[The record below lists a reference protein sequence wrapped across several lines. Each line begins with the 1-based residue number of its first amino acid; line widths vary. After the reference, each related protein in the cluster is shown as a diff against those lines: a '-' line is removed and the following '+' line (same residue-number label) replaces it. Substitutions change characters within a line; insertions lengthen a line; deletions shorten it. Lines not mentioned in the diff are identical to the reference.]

1 MATNLLKYPYTDVDD
16 YQGTIVFKV
25 VDEDAIR
32 EATQAGIDAG
42 ISAGINF
49 ADKKYKQVIKE
60 MASGTQS
67 DGTGRDEVPEP
78 SAAEMKSTEKAAV
91 AFKKPAAS
99 GMLAQVSNIN
109 QDLAQNIPTKNSAQ
123 CPYVSLYLP
132 SAFQLADAVSYENFE
147 LGLMGAGVEKALKS
161 GASVGGAVMGG
172 LKSSFEALGD
182 LPAIA
187 GSALNITNDT
197 AALVA
202 STVASKTG
210 KLGEGTKAAISSVTG
225 TQLNPN
231 ARALFKSVPLRTFNF
246 TFTMIPTNADEAN
259 VIKAIVRHFRE
270 ELYPTGLDMAGINYG
285 YKFPNRFIIE
295 TRYKDKSIPGLKFLP
310 AYLQSVNSVYNT
322 QGMGM
327 HEDGNFSSTSITLS
341 FTESKAL
348 MKQHIQADF

>member
-32 EATQAGIDAG
+32 EATQAELEAG
-42 ISAGINF
+42 VSAGIN
-49 ADKKYKQVIKE
+49 AGDAAYKKLIREKALNKKDDE
-60 MASGTQS
+60 AGS
-67 DGTGRDEVPEP
+67 TGDVEP
-78 SAAEMKSTEKAAV
+78 SKEELKANEKDV
-91 AFKKPAAS
+91 LEFKKVPLS
-99 GMLAQVSNIN
+99 SLGAQVSNIN
-109 QDLAQNIPTKNSAQ
+109 QDLTENIPTKNTAA

-147 LGLMGAGVEKALKS
+147 LGAMGAGIEKGIKS
-161 GASVGGAVMGG
+161 GATVGGAVLGG
-172 LKSSFEALGD
+172 LKTSFEALGNIGQ
-182 LPAIA
+182 IA
-187 GSALNITNDT
+187 GSSLDITNDT

-202 STVASKTG
+202 ATVAAKSG
-210 KLGEGTKAAISSVTG
+210 KIGEETKAAISSVTG

-246 TFTMIPTNADEAN
+246 SFTMIPANADEAN

-285 YKFPNRFIIE
+285 YRFPNRFIIE
-295 TRYKDKSIPGLKFLP
+295 TRYKDRAIPGLKFLP